1 MQSKIR
7 KIIEIIILGES
18 EKNRDTETRTLAKW
32 ISKAIFIVTIIIAII
47 LFVDIASHQNNY
59 SAGTFGDFFGGMLNP
74 ILTFLTFIALC
85 ITLIMQR
92 VQLHDAK
99 QEASRNADASRIQEF
114 ESTFFN
120 MIQLHNQI
128 VQELRFDIVDVAT
141 AWGASRHS
149 SYPQEQARKLQNPT
163 STGRQTFSQMFIFIH
178 FAAQG
183 GSSRTEVY
191 NFLQKKQNHL
201 FGHYFRNLYQI
212 LKYLKTSSEQ
222 LNGCFDVEF
231 YSSMLRAQLS
241 ADELRALL
249 YNCDGDL
256 VDDGSYRKL
265 IIKFRFLEHLPLHFL
280 SLTKRLVQ
288 ADFSSFDSDLYEQYF
303 FYRPIHGSGQLTS
316 GAFGDNPAVKEY
328 LKKRTPIANIN

>member
-1 MQSKIR
+1 
-7 KIIEIIILGES
+7 
-18 EKNRDTETRTLAKW
+18 
-32 ISKAIFIVTIIIAII
+32 
-47 LFVDIASHQNNY
+47 
-59 SAGTFGDFFGGMLNP
+59 MLNP
-74 ILTFLTFIALC
+74 ILTFLTFVALC

-99 QEASRNADASRIQEF
+99 QEASRNAEASRIQEF

-128 VQELRFDIVDVAT
+128 VQELRFDIVDVAI
-141 AWGASRHS
+141 AWSASKHN
-149 SYPQEQARKLQNPT
+149 SYFQEQARKLQNPVA
-163 STGRQTFSQMFIFIH
+163 TGRQTFSQMFIFMN

-191 NFLQKKQNHL
+191 KFLQKKHNHL

-212 LKYLKTSSEQ
+212 LKYLKISSEK
-222 LNGCFDVEF
+222 LSGSFDAEF

-265 IIKFRFLEHLPLHFL
+265 VIKFRFLEHLPLHYL
-280 SLTKRLVQ
+280 SATKKLVQ
-288 ADFSSFDSDLYEQYF
+288 ADFSSSDSDLYEQYF
-303 FYRPIHGSGQLTS
+303 FYRPIYGSGQLTS
-316 GAFGDNPAVKEY
+316 GAFGDNPAVQEY
-328 LKKRTPIANIN
+328 LQKRTPISRIN